1 MYKADRKN
9 ISIPRDFK
17 VEAEWITK
25 IKAREERTV
34 CWLMGD
40 LVRGE
45 DDTERRV
52 TGEEA
57 RKRKLKL
64 KIKEVFN
71 VVLGNKIN
79 DKEMKVSQLG
89 DKKIFIMNKA

>member
-1 MYKADRKN
+1 
-9 ISIPRDFK
+9 
-17 VEAEWITK
+17 
-25 IKAREERTV
+25 
-34 CWLMGD
+34 MGD
-40 LVRGE
+40 LVGGK

-57 RKRKLKL
+57 RKRKLML